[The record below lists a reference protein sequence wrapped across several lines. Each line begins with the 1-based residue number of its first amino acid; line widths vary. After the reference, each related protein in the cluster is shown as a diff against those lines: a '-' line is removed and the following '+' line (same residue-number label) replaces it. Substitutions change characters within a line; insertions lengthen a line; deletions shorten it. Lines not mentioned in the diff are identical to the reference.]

1 MPFGGNDWLALTPE
15 PSLEPDL
22 PICDPHHH
30 FWDMRSARVPYQ
42 RYLLPELLADVAGH
56 NVVSTVFV
64 EARSMY
70 RSDGPEE
77 MRPVGEVEFVQ
88 GIAAACASG
97 IYGPIRAAAAIVG
110 HADLTLGEG
119 VEPVIEALQIASPNR
134 FRGIRHSVTWD
145 PHPEVPRTAVAK
157 LMLDDAFRAGARVLA
172 RRGLSFDAF
181 IYFHQLPDLVDFA
194 LAVPDLRIILNHM
207 GGLVFNGPYAE
218 RRQDNIDLWRE
229 NLAAVARCP
238 NILCK
243 VGGIGQPR
251 TGFDWHLRDTPI
263 GSEELA
269 ASMAPLMSYCIDLF
283 GPGRCMFESNFP
295 PDKVGYSY
303 RVLYNAF
310 KRLSAGYTPDERA
323 ALFHDTAAAVYR
335 VET

>member
-15 PSLEPDL
+15 AALEPEL

-30 FWDMRSARVPYQ
+30 FWDKRPARVPYQ
-42 RYLLPELLADVAGH
+42 RYLLPELLADLAGH
-56 NVVSTVFV
+56 NVGSTVFV

-70 RSDGPEE
+70 RADGPEE

-97 IYGPIRAAAAIVG
+97 IYGPARTAASIVG
-110 HADLTLGEG
+110 HADLNLGER
-119 VEPVIEALQIASPNR
+119 VEPVLEALQAASPSR

-145 PHPEVPRTAVAK
+145 PHPEIPKTADAK
-157 LMLDDAFRAGARVLA
+157 LLLTDSFRAGARVLA
-172 RRGLSFDAF
+172 RKGLSFDAF

-194 LAVPDLRIILNHM
+194 RALPDLSIVLNHM

-218 RRQDNIDLWRE
+218 RRQENIDLWRQ
-229 NLAAVARCP
+229 NLAAVAQCS
-238 NILCK
+238 NVFCK

-251 TGFDWHLRDTPI
+251 TGFDWHLRDQPI
-263 GSEELA
+263 GSAELA
-269 ASMAPLMSYCIDLF
+269 AAMAPLMTYCIDTF
-283 GPGRCMFESNFP
+283 GPNRCMFESNFP

-303 RVLYNAF
+303 RVLYNAL
-310 KRLSAGYTPDERA
+310 KRLSTGYSPSERA
-323 ALFHDTAAAVYR
+323 ALFHDTAARVYR
-335 VET
+335 VEV